1 MRNKGTLDRFEG
13 DFAIIELPDKS
24 MIDVCRW
31 QVSPE
36 VREGDKVS
44 YSEVDG
50 WIADVEATAVA
61 KKSIRGLMQSLFTKE
76 PHG

>member
-1 MRNKGTLDRFEG
+1 MNKKGTLDRFEG

-31 QVSPE
+31 QVNPA

-44 YSEVDG
+44 YSELEG

-61 KKSIRGLMQSLFTKE
+61 KKSIRGLMQSLFLKE
-76 PHG
+76 HHG